1 METFRKIT
9 LTLLVTLLGVSISQL
24 IALTEIED
32 CPEGSNCSNFAM
44 KGYKPQVIKPG
55 DAC

>member
-24 IALTEIED
+24 VALTEIED